1 MQRRFLA
8 SMKTRPSCAKNIPK
22 SGSVESLS
30 DPIRDPNIICPFSIP
45 SAMVAVEHPIP
56 SIVENVF
63 HDAISSEHGLMHRRS
78 RPHKMQRPA
87 WGNPPNYKDVWK
99 TSLSRRDGP
108 RHHHPQRVHASLP
121 PRARPSP
128 PMSPLLAPASS
139 SLYDEFYPWR
149 GEDFADAY
157 WEGVFLGDCLDDEK
171 EDLVDYAW
179 THGFEAGMS
188 LFNIKREYPD
198 SMPLPTKTTPTFNED
213 FEYLYVTDMRSTMG
227 KHCALIFTDSVSWL
241 SKKRCPKRCRVYVIP
256 GVHLAINDLFKHEFE
271 WTQIAVSEMW
281 HTRQN
286 NCKEI
291 CHRHKHNSSHII
303 RNLIISKSP
312 IPEMI

>member
-63 HDAISSEHGLMHRRS
+63 HDAISSDHGLMHRRS

-99 TSLSRRDGP
+99 TSLRRDGP
-108 RHHHPQRVHASLP
+108 RQYHPQRVHASLP

-128 PMSPLLAPASS
+128 PMSPLLAPATS

-157 WEGVFLGDCLDDEK
+157 CK
-171 EDLVDYAW
+171 Q
-179 THGFEAGMS
+179 
-188 LFNIKREYPD
+188 EYPD
-198 SMPLPTKTTPTFNED
+198 SMPLPTKTTPAFNED

-281 HTRQN
+281 QTRQN